1 MNPKS
6 SSRHL
11 LLPAI
16 AVLVI
21 AALAAAAW
29 GLGRFDGQN
38 TPAQASVNK
47 DKIPQLE
54 AWHETRILGDS
65 DRPDLVF
72 AADSETTESA
82 ESTEAATTTEATTD
96 SKSSKDGKDSKD
108 SPRSKEKRS
117 ETAKSATAE
126 STARDSK
133 DSKDVKGEKDEKD
146 KGSAGKDSSKAE
158 RTSEEETSTEETTTS
173 GAAGTAG
180 SAAETFPDQPGQ
192 LTYVRLS
199 DGMHMATANERESR
213 PALSLIK
220 LYIAEYVVENGKPEE
235 QFEALDM
242 VANSSDE
249 SAEELYEKYPDSI
262 EDVAER
268 YSLKSTQP
276 DKRWGYSTTST
287 FDVASF
293 VAQLM
298 DKDPLHPVLVAMS
311 HSDRFAED
319 GYAQDYG
326 TSQLDDVVGTKFGW
340 SNEHDMHSTV
350 SFGHDFVVAANYYG
364 DADDLTDFV
373 TAHVTDDYLEQASAA
388 ARKSAPVTVTEDPQD
403 AEQQS
408 ESTAKDSG
416 KADKD
421 DKKDRKKDKEKS
433 DKSGE
438 SKSRDKE
445 PKDEDSKDKKSSRSE
460 TRGKDAKSGDD
471 GSRDKGK
478 KASDDKDG
486 K

>member
-1 MNPKS
+1 MSTKS

-21 AALAAAAW
+21 VALAAAAW
-29 GLGRFDGQN
+29 ALGRFDGQN
-38 TPAQASVNK
+38 TPAQASASK
-47 DKIPQLE
+47 DKIPHLH
-54 AWHETRILGDS
+54 AWQETRILGES

-72 AADSETTESA
+72 AADSETTESSETTA
-82 ESTEAATTTEATTD
+82 TTEATSTSTD
-96 SKSSKDGKDSKD
+96 SKRSKDGKDSKD
-108 SPRSKEKRS
+108 SPRSKDKS
-117 ETAKSATAE
+117 PETTKSATAE
-126 STARDSK
+126 SKAK
-133 DSKDVKGEKDEKD
+133 DSKDAKDAKDVKGDKDEKD
-146 KGSAGKDSSKAE
+146 KGSTGKDSSKAE
-158 RTSEEETSTEETTTS
+158 KTSAGETTTS
-173 GAAGTAG
+173 GAAGAEAPAAG
-180 SAAETFPDQPGQ
+180 DAFPDQPGQ

-293 VAQLM
+293 IAQLM

-326 TSQLDDVVGTKFGW
+326 TSQLENVVGTKFGW

-373 TAHVTDDYLEQASAA
+373 TDHVTDDYLEQASAA
-388 ARKSAPVTVTEDPQD
+388 ARKSAPVTVTEDPQGA
-403 AEQQS
+403 AEQS
-408 ESTAKDSG
+408 ESESKDSDEKG
-416 KADKD
+416 KGKP
-421 DKKDRKKDKEKS
+421 DKKGHKKDKGDKGYKGDKS
-433 DKSGE
+433 DKDKSEKTDG
-438 SKSRDKE
+438 SKPRDGKSQD
-445 PKDEDSKDKKSSRSE
+445 KDSKDKNP
-460 TRGKDAKSGDD
+460 KDK
-471 GSRDKGK
+471 
-478 KASDDKDG
+478 
-486 K
+486 

>member
-1 MNPKS
+1 M
-6 SSRHL
+6 
-11 LLPAI
+11 LPAI

-38 TPAQASVNK
+38 TPAQAGASK
-47 DKIPQLE
+47 GKIPQLE

-72 AADSETTESA
+72 ATDSETTES
-82 ESTEAATTTEATTD
+82 SKATATTEAT
-96 SKSSKDGKDSKD
+96 SSKDSKRSKEGKDGKD

-126 STARDSK
+126 SKAK
-133 DSKDVKGEKDEKD
+133 DSKGSEDAKGEKDGKD
-146 KGSAGKDSSKAE
+146 KGSTGMDSSEAKKA
-158 RTSEEETSTEETTTS
+158 SEEETSAEETTTS
-173 GAAGTAG
+173 GAAGAEEP
-180 SAAETFPDQPGQ
+180 AAETFPDQPGQ
-192 LTYVRLS
+192 LTYVGLS

-293 VAQLM
+293 IAQLM

-408 ESTAKDSG
+408 ESTAKDSS
-416 KADKD
+416 KADKEG
-421 DKKDRKKDKEKS
+421 KKDQKKDKEKS

-445 PKDEDSKDKKSSRSE
+445 PKDEDSKDKKDRQRE
-460 TRGKDAKSGDD
+460 TRGKDDKSGDA

-478 KASDDKDG
+478 KASDDKG
-486 K
+486 GR

>member
-38 TPAQASVNK
+38 TPAQASANK

-82 ESTEAATTTEATTD
+82 ESTEAATITEATTD

-117 ETAKSATAE
+117 ETTKTATAE
-126 STARDSK
+126 SKAKDSK
-133 DSKDVKGEKDEKD
+133 DSQDAKGETDEKD
-146 KGSAGKDSSKAE
+146 KGSTGKESSKAE
-158 RTSEEETSTEETTTS
+158 KTSEEETTTS

-180 SAAETFPDQPGQ
+180 AAETFSDQPGQ

-262 EDVAER
+262 EDVADR

-287 FDVASF
+287 FDVVSF

-373 TAHVTDDYLEQASAA
+373 TAHVTDDYLERASAA

-416 KADKD
+416 KVDKD
-421 DKKDRKKDKEKS
+421 GKEGQKKDKEKS
-433 DKSGE
+433 DKSGG

-445 PKDEDSKDKKSSRSE
+445 AKREGSKDKKSSRSE
-460 TRGKDAKSGDD
+460 TRGKGAESGDA
-471 GSRDKGK
+471 GSQDKGK
-478 KASDDKDG
+478 KASDDRG
-486 K
+486 GR

>member
-38 TPAQASVNK
+38 TPAQASANK

-72 AADSETTESA
+72 AADSETTES
-82 ESTEAATTTEATTD
+82 SEATATTEATSSND
-96 SKSSKDGKDSKD
+96 SKRSKEGKDSKD
-108 SPRSKEKRS
+108 SPRSKERRS

-126 STARDSK
+126 SKAKDSK
-133 DSKDVKGEKDEKD
+133 DSEEAKGEKDAKD
-146 KGSAGKDSSKAE
+146 KGSTGMDSSEAKKA
-158 RTSEEETSTEETTTS
+158 SEEETTTS
-173 GAAGTAG
+173 GAAGAEEP
-180 SAAETFPDQPGQ
+180 AAETFPDQPGQ
-192 LTYVRLS
+192 LTYVGLS

-242 VANSSDE
+242 VANSSDK

-287 FDVASF
+287 FDVTSF
-293 VAQLM
+293 IAQLIA
-298 DKDPLHPVLVAMS
+298 KDPLHPVLVAMS

-340 SNEHDMHSTV
+340 SNEHDIHSTV

-403 AEQQS
+403 VEQQS
-408 ESTAKDSG
+408 ESKAKDSG
-416 KADKD
+416 KADKEG
-421 DKKDRKKDKEKS
+421 KKDQKKDKEKS
-433 DKSGE
+433 DKSG
-438 SKSRDKE
+438 
-445 PKDEDSKDKKSSRSE
+445 
-460 TRGKDAKSGDD
+460 DA

-478 KASDDKDG
+478 KASDDKG
-486 K
+486 NR

>member
-1 MNPKS
+1 MSTKS

-21 AALAAAAW
+21 VALAAAAW
-29 GLGRFDGQN
+29 ALGRFDGQN
-38 TPAQASVNK
+38 TPAQAGASK
-47 DKIPQLE
+47 DKIPHLHVWQ
-54 AWHETRILGDS
+54 ETRILGES

-72 AADSETTESA
+72 AADSETTESSETTA
-82 ESTEAATTTEATTD
+82 TTEATSSSTD
-96 SKSSKDGKDSKD
+96 SKRSKDDKDGKDSKN
-108 SPRSKEKRS
+108 SPSSKEKS
-117 ETAKSATAE
+117 PKTTKSATAE
-126 STARDSK
+126 SRAK
-133 DSKDVKGEKDEKD
+133 DSREVKGEKGEKD
-146 KGSAGKDSSKAE
+146 KGGTGKDSSKAE
-158 RTSEEETSTEETTTS
+158 KTSAGETPPSGVAGAEEP
-173 GAAGTAG
+173 AAAD
-180 SAAETFPDQPGQ
+180 AFPDQPGQ

-199 DGMHMATANERESR
+199 DGMHMATANERASR

-220 LYIAEYVVENGKPEE
+220 LYIAEYVVENGEPEE

-249 SAEELYEKYPDSI
+249 SAEELYGKYPGSI

-293 VAQLM
+293 IAQLM

-326 TSQLDDVVGTKFGW
+326 TSRLDDVVGTKFGW

-373 TAHVTDDYLEQASAA
+373 TDHVTDDYLEQASAA
-388 ARKSAPVTVTEDPQD
+388 ARKSAPVTVAEDPQG
-403 AEQQS
+403 AAKQS
-408 ESTAKDSG
+408 ESESKDSDE
-416 KADKD
+416 KDKD
-421 DKKDRKKDKEKS
+421 KSGKKDQKKDKSDEKKPEKS
-433 DKSGE
+433 DDSKPRGGKSQG
-438 SKSRDKE
+438 D
-445 PKDEDSKDKKSSRSE
+445 DSKDKNS
-460 TRGKDAKSGDD
+460 KDK
-471 GSRDKGK
+471 
-478 KASDDKDG
+478 
-486 K
+486 

>member
-38 TPAQASVNK
+38 TPAQASANK
-47 DKIPQLE
+47 GKIPQLE

-72 AADSETTESA
+72 ATDSETTES
-82 ESTEAATTTEATTD
+82 SKATATTEAT
-96 SKSSKDGKDSKD
+96 SSKDSKRSKEGKDGKD

-126 STARDSK
+126 SKAK
-133 DSKDVKGEKDEKD
+133 DSKGSEDAKGEKDGKD
-146 KGSAGKDSSKAE
+146 KGSTGMDSSEAKKA
-158 RTSEEETSTEETTTS
+158 SEEETSAEETTTS
-173 GAAGTAG
+173 GAAGAEEP
-180 SAAETFPDQPGQ
+180 AAETFPDQPGQ
-192 LTYVRLS
+192 LTYVGLS

-293 VAQLM
+293 IAQLM

-408 ESTAKDSG
+408 ESTAKDSS
-416 KADKD
+416 KADKEG
-421 DKKDRKKDKEKS
+421 KKDQKKDKEKS

-445 PKDEDSKDKKSSRSE
+445 PKDEDSKDKKDRQRE
-460 TRGKDAKSGDD
+460 TRGKDDKSGDA

-478 KASDDKDG
+478 KASDDKG
-486 K
+486 GR

>member
-1 MNPKS
+1 MNPKA

-38 TPAQASVNK
+38 TPAQASANK
-47 DKIPQLE
+47 GKIPQLE

-72 AADSETTESA
+72 ATDSETTES
-82 ESTEAATTTEATTD
+82 SEATATTEAT
-96 SKSSKDGKDSKD
+96 SSKDSKRSKEGKDGKD

-126 STARDSK
+126 SKAKDSK
-133 DSKDVKGEKDEKD
+133 DSEDAKGEKDGKD
-146 KGSAGKDSSKAE
+146 KGSTGMDSSEAEKA
-158 RTSEEETSTEETTTS
+158 SEEETSAEETTTS
-173 GAAGTAG
+173 GAAGAEEP
-180 SAAETFPDQPGQ
+180 AAETFPDQPGQ
-192 LTYVRLS
+192 LTYVGLS

-220 LYIAEYVVENGKPEE
+220 LYIAEYVVEIGKPEE

-293 VAQLM
+293 IAQLM

-416 KADKD
+416 KADKEG
-421 DKKDRKKDKEKS
+421 KKDQKKDKEKS

-438 SKSRDKE
+438 SKSRGK
-445 PKDEDSKDKKSSRSE
+445 KSQDEDSKDKKGSRGE
-460 TRGKDAKSGDD
+460 TRGKDAKSGDA

-478 KASDDKDG
+478 KASDDKG
-486 K
+486 SR